1 MRHSPVESPIGSFSD
16 ARIMS
21 AVWRGSDVVNHG
33 NKLVL
38 NRHALRES
46 PSDMFGDVQLLG
58 QGDWSTV
65 LPAHH
70 VEPLQLD
77 AEDQWRPLDLVLLG
91 GGDLLKTFLTL
102 VHRLPLTEVLP
113 SEVAAQCRLDIIGLP
128 GHHTMTT

>member
-1 MRHSPVESPIGSFSD
+1 
-16 ARIMS
+16 
-21 AVWRGSDVVNHG
+21 
-33 NKLVL
+33 
-38 NRHALRES
+38 
-46 PSDMFGDVQLLG
+46 MFGDVQLLG

-128 GHHTMTT
+128 GHHLMAT